1 MRFTVPFLLACIVFV
16 ATIVGANQTSLT
28 LSGDSVFDMLS
39 AAQSLAFRLER
50 ALGVPT
56 NAALIVGA
64 GLLSLPAL
72 ATFHLFRVGFGGAIE
87 SIVQDHA
94 MTRKIAKERE
104 RATAAKY
111 ATAPD
116 LNREANDTSSGT
128 TSLGGDTV
136 RDASTV
142 TDVSADAPVEARQR
156 GRWSGVLENRPDLS
170 KLKSGAKSLGERIGG
185 GRKATSL
192 ADLADDAGDKS

>member
-1 MRFTVPFLLACIVFV
+1 MRFTVPFLLAAIVFV

-28 LSGDSVFDMLS
+28 ASGGTVFDMLS

-50 ALGVPT
+50 AIGVPA

-87 SIVQDHA
+87 SIVQDFE
-94 MTRKIAKERE
+94 MSRKIAKERE
-104 RATAAKY
+104 RASAAQY

-116 LNREANDTSSGT
+116 LNREAAETSSGT
-128 TSLGGDTV
+128 TSLAGETAA
-136 RDASTV
+136 DASERQPKD
-142 TDVSADAPVEARQR
+142 TDQR
-156 GRWSGVLENRPDLS
+156 GRWSGVLESRPDLS
-170 KLKSGAKSLGERIGG
+170 KLKSGAKSLSERIGG